1 MGRNVTYLFSWLGIP
16 NPDFTHKIY
25 MSKTISQE
33 IMVSDADFVSWS
45 LSNITLGSSA
55 LNLLNK
61 RT

>member
-1 MGRNVTYLFSWLGIP
+1 MGRNVTHLFSWLGIP
-16 NPDFTHKIY
+16 NPDSTHKIY

-33 IMVSDADFVSWS
+33 TMASNADFVSWS
-45 LSNITLGSSA
+45 LSNISVGSSA